1 MFHKTTL
8 MPKKFLFVY
17 YQNIKPNGVSKV
29 LTNLT
34 WELAEKGHDVE
45 VLFLMAPHDDFY
57 PMHPKVRKHYV
68 SSFANKYA
76 KTGTKIIKKYSWF
89 PKAYNIHSYFYDLGS
104 YQVMNDW
111 IKENHQNYDTIISCW
126 YKLSSMLS
134 LNKDVSKKTITWEHI
149 SYKTGGFLWFN
160 TLRKYYKNLKG
171 IVCINKG
178 GLEHYKSLNKNTHF
192 IFNLVDNYLEQLPHI
207 PASGKENLISI
218 ICRLDPEKNLMAFL
232 EIFAK
237 SNIPADWKVEIMGQG
252 REKENL
258 QRFLEENN
266 LQDRIKFLG
275 HGSSEDVYRLMAR
288 SKISCLTSTNEA
300 FGMVL
305 LEAMFSSNALIAY
318 DCNYGPS
325 DIINEKNGFLIPL
338 HDKNTFQEK
347 LEFLTQNP
355 ETLNALIESSYQDAQ
370 NWKNEKVIQQ
380 WTNII

>member
-1 MFHKTTL
+1 M
-8 MPKKFLFVY
+8 
-17 YQNIKPNGVSKV
+17 
-29 LTNLT
+29 
-34 WELAEKGHDVE
+34 
-45 VLFLMAPHDDFY
+45 
-57 PMHPKVRKHYV
+57 
-68 SSFANKYA
+68 
-76 KTGTKIIKKYSWF
+76 
-89 PKAYNIHSYFYDLGS
+89 
-104 YQVMNDW
+104 
-111 IKENHQNYDTIISCW
+111 
-126 YKLSSMLS
+126 
-134 LNKDVSKKTITWEHI
+134 
-149 SYKTGGFLWFN
+149 
-160 TLRKYYKNLKG
+160 
-171 IVCINKG
+171 
-178 GLEHYKSLNKNTHF
+178 NKNTHF
-192 IFNLVDNYLEQLPHI
+192 IFNLVDNYLERLPHI
-207 PASGKENLISI
+207 PASEKENLISI

-237 SNIPADWKVEIMGQG
+237 SNIPTDWKVEIMGQG

-300 FGMVL
+300 CGMVL

-380 WTNII
+380 WINII